1 MEFPY
6 KIGRKNSFLV
16 RLKMKKMLLIYSFL
30 MSVPFVASA
39 QEDDIVVSGEWAR
52 PILIAG
58 RPGGAYFHIKNN
70 GAEADKLVSA
80 TSSISP
86 RVEVH
91 EHTMTDGVMKMS
103 QVEGGLEIPA
113 GGDVD
118 LKPGSYHIMM
128 FDTDNKYGPGDKID
142 LKLEFEKAG
151 TVEKTLRVRA
161 RQ

>member
-113 GGDVD
+113 GGDVE

-151 TVEKTLRVRA
+151 TVEKTLGVRA

>member
-6 KIGRKNSFLV
+6 KIGRKNNFLV

-39 QEDDIVVSGEWAR
+39 QVDDIVVSGEWAR

-113 GGDVD
+113 GGDVE

-151 TVEKTLRVRA
+151 TVEKTLVVRA

>member
-1 MEFPY
+1 
-6 KIGRKNSFLV
+6 
-16 RLKMKKMLLIYSFL
+16 MKKMLLIYSFL

-39 QEDDIVVSGEWAR
+39 QDDDIVVSGEWAR

-103 QVEGGLEIPA
+103 QVEGGLEILA
-113 GGDVD
+113 GGDVE

-151 TVEKTLRVRA
+151 TVEKTLGVRA

>member
-6 KIGRKNSFLV
+6 KIGRKNNFLV

-39 QEDDIVVSGEWAR
+39 QDDDIVVSGEWAR

-103 QVEGGLEIPA
+103 QVEGGLEILA
-113 GGDVD
+113 GGDVE

>member
-6 KIGRKNSFLV
+6 KIGRKNNFLV

-39 QEDDIVVSGEWAR
+39 QDDDIVVSGEWAR

-103 QVEGGLEIPA
+103 KVEGGLEIPA
-113 GGDVD
+113 GGDVE

-151 TVEKTLRVRA
+151 TVEKTLVVRA

>member
-6 KIGRKNSFLV
+6 KIGRKNNFLV

-39 QEDDIVVSGEWAR
+39 QDDDIVVSGEWAR

-58 RPGGAYFHIKNN
+58 RPGAAYFHIKNN

-151 TVEKTLRVRA
+151 TVEKTLGVRA